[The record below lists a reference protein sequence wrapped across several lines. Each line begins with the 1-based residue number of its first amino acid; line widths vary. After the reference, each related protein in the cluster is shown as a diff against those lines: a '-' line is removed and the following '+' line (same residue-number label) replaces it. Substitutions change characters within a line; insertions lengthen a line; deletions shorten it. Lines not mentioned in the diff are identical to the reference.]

1 MHLSHRTFLH
11 PAPLAVALSAACLL
25 AACAREADTGP
36 GTAATVAATALDSER
51 ARISYMVGLDMAKT
65 MAPVR
70 DEVDIDIAI
79 AAIRAVHA
87 GRKPALDD
95 AQTEVL
101 RERFGEVLRKKQEM
115 AAREIARTNLAAAE
129 TFLAA
134 NARAAGVTVTAT
146 GLQYRVLRDA
156 KGPKPAATDTVRVNY
171 ASTTL
176 AGAKLESTYDTD
188 HPAEIALN
196 RVFPGWSE
204 GVQLMPV
211 GSKLRLWI
219 PPALAYGERG
229 ASGRIEPNALLVFD
243 VELLEIAG
251 KAAADNTAPGEPPH
265 DAASGG

>member
-1 MHLSHRTFLH
+1 MHISSRTLFY
-11 PAPLAVALSAACLL
+11 PALLAVALPVACLL
-25 AACAREADTGP
+25 AACTREADNRSDTTA
-36 GTAATVAATALDSER
+36 TAAAPALDSER
-51 ARISYMVGLDMAKT
+51 ARISYMVGLDMAKS
-65 MAPVR
+65 MAPVK

-95 AQTEVL
+95 AQTDAL
-101 RERFGEVLRKKQEM
+101 REQFGEVLRKKQEM
-115 AAREIARTNLAAAE
+115 ATREIARKNLAAAAA
-129 TFLAA
+129 FLAT
-134 NARAAGVTVTAT
+134 NAKAPGVTVTAS
-146 GLQYRVLRDA
+146 GLQYQILRDA

-171 ASTTL
+171 ASSTL

-188 HPAEIALN
+188 HPADIALN

-251 KAAADNTAPGEPPH
+251 KGAPDKAAGEHAH
-265 DAASGG
+265 DAAAGG

>member
-1 MHLSHRTFLH
+1 MHLSRRTFFH
-11 PAPLAVALSAACLL
+11 PTLLAVVLSAACLS
-25 AACAREADTGP
+25 AACSREADT
-36 GTAATVAATALDSER
+36 GTAATVAAPALDSER

-65 MAPVR
+65 MAPVKE
-70 DEVDIDIAI
+70 EVDIDIAI

-95 AQTEVL
+95 AQTDAL
-101 RERFGEVLRKKQEM
+101 REQFGEVLRKKQEM
-115 AAREIARTNLAAAE
+115 AAREIARKNLTAAE
-129 TFLAA
+129 TFLAT
-134 NARAAGVTVTAT
+134 NAKATGVTVTAS
-146 GLQYRVLRDA
+146 GLQYQVLRDA
-156 KGPKPAATDTVRVNY
+156 KGPKPTDTDTVRVNY
-171 ASTTL
+171 ASSTL

-251 KAAADNTAPGEPPH
+251 KAAPDNAAAEH
-265 DAASGG
+265 AHEAASGG

>member
-1 MHLSHRTFLH
+1 MPLSHRTFFH
-11 PAPLAVALSAACLL
+11 PTLLAVVLSAACLST
-25 AACAREADTGP
+25 ACSREADTS
-36 GTAATVAATALDSER
+36 TATAVAVPALDSER

-65 MAPVR
+65 MAPVK

-87 GRKPALDD
+87 GQKPALDD
-95 AQTEVL
+95 AQTDAL
-101 RERFGEVLRKKQEM
+101 REQFGEVLRKKQEM
-115 AAREIARTNLAAAE
+115 AAREIARKNLAAAE
-129 TFLAA
+129 TFLAT
-134 NARAAGVTVTAT
+134 NAKATGVAVTAS
-146 GLQYRVLRDA
+146 GLQYQVLREA
-156 KGPKPAATDTVRVNY
+156 KGPKPTTADTVRVNY
-171 ASTTL
+171 ASSTL

-204 GVQLMPV
+204 GVQLMSV

-251 KAAADNTAPGEPPH
+251 KAAPDN
-265 DAASGG
+265 AAAEHAHEAAAGG

>member
-1 MHLSHRTFLH
+1 MRISSRTFLY
-11 PAPLAVALSAACLL
+11 PTLLAIALCAACT
-25 AACAREADTGP
+25 RDADVT
-36 GTAATVAATALDSER
+36 TAAAPALDSER

-65 MAPVR
+65 MAPVK

-87 GRKPALDD
+87 GQKPALDE
-95 AQTEVL
+95 AQTEAL
-101 RERFGEVLRKKQEM
+101 RQQFGEILRKQQELAM
-115 AAREIARTNLAAAE
+115 RELARKNLAAAE
-129 TFLAA
+129 DFLAK
-134 NARAAGVTVTAT
+134 NAKAAGVTVTAS
-146 GLQYRVLRDA
+146 GLQYRIVRDA
-156 KGPKPAATDTVRVNY
+156 NGPKPVATDTVRVNY

-211 GSKLRLWI
+211 GSKLQLWI

-229 ASGRIEPNALLVFD
+229 APGRIEPNALLVFD

-251 KAAADNTAPGEPPH
+251 KAAPEHAH
-265 DAASGG
+265 DEAAAGG

>member
-1 MHLSHRTFLH
+1 MQLSHRTFLY
-11 PAPLAVALSAACLL
+11 PALLIVALSAACT
-25 AACAREADTGP
+25 READNTSD
-36 GTAATVAATALDSER
+36 AAASDAAPALDSER

-65 MAPVR
+65 MAPVKG
-70 DEVDIDIAI
+70 EVDIDIAI

-87 GRKPALDD
+87 GQKPALDD
-95 AQTEVL
+95 AQAEAL
-101 RERFGEVLRKKQEM
+101 REQFGEVLRKKQEM
-115 AAREIARTNLAAAE
+115 AMRELARKNLAAAE
-129 TFLAA
+129 AFLAT
-134 NARAAGVTVTAT
+134 NAKTPGVTVTAN
-146 GLQYRVLRDA
+146 GLQYQVLRDA

-251 KAAADNTAPGEPPH
+251 KAAADDSAAEH
-265 DAASGG
+265 AHEAASGG

>member
-1 MHLSHRTFLH
+1 MRLHNRTFLY
-11 PAPLAVALSAACLL
+11 PTLLAIALCAACTRETDK
-25 AACAREADTGP
+25 AA
-36 GTAATVAATALDSER
+36 AAAPALDSER

-65 MAPVR
+65 MAPVK

-87 GRKPALDD
+87 GQKPALDET
-95 AQTEVL
+95 QTEAL
-101 RERFGEVLRKKQEM
+101 RQQFGEILRKQQELAM
-115 AAREIARTNLAAAE
+115 RELARKNLAAAE
-129 TFLAA
+129 DFLAK
-134 NARAAGVTVTAT
+134 NAKAAGVTVTAS
-146 GLQYRVLRDA
+146 GLQYRIVRDA

-188 HPAEIALN
+188 HPADIALN

-211 GSKLRLWI
+211 GSKLQLWI

-229 ASGRIEPNALLVFD
+229 APGRIEPNALLVFD

-251 KAAADNTAPGEPPH
+251 KAAPEHAH
-265 DAASGG
+265 DEAAAGG

>member
-1 MHLSHRTFLH
+1 MHLSHRTFLY
-11 PAPLAVALSAACLL
+11 PTLLTVALL
-25 AACAREADTGP
+25 AACSREADT
-36 GTAATVAATALDSER
+36 TAAVAVPALESER

-65 MAPVR
+65 MTPVK

-87 GRKPALDD
+87 GQKPALDD
-95 AQTEVL
+95 AQTDAL
-101 RERFGEVLRKKQEM
+101 REQFGEVLRKKQEM
-115 AAREIARTNLAAAE
+115 TTREIARKNLTAAE
-129 TFLAA
+129 TFLAT
-134 NARAAGVTVTAT
+134 NAKATGVTVTAS
-146 GLQYRVLRDA
+146 GLQYQVLREA
-156 KGPKPAATDTVRVNY
+156 KGPKPTATDTVRVNY
-171 ASTTL
+171 ASSTL

-251 KAAADNTAPGEPPH
+251 KAAPDNAAAQHAH
-265 DAASGG
+265 DGAAGG

>member
-1 MHLSHRTFLH
+1 MPLSHRIFLY
-11 PAPLAVALSAACLL
+11 PALLAIALSAACT
-25 AACAREADTGP
+25 RETGKSS
-36 GTAATVAATALDSER
+36 GTAAPALDSER

-65 MAPVR
+65 MAPVKG
-70 DEVDIDIAI
+70 EVDIDIAI

-87 GRKPALDD
+87 GQKPALDD
-95 AQTEVL
+95 AQAEAL
-101 RERFGEVLRKKQEM
+101 REQFGEVLRKKQEM
-115 AAREIARTNLAAAE
+115 AMRELARKNLAAAE
-129 TFLAA
+129 AFLAT
-134 NARAAGVTVTAT
+134 NAKAAGVAVTAN
-146 GLQYRVLRDA
+146 GLQYQVIRDA
-156 KGPKPAATDTVRVNY
+156 KGPKPTATDTVRVNY
-171 ASTTL
+171 ASSTL

-251 KAAADNTAPGEPPH
+251 KAAADGTPAEH
-265 DAASGG
+265 AHEAASGS

>member
-1 MHLSHRTFLH
+1 MAGLGQR
-11 PAPLAVALSAACLL
+11 
-25 AACAREADTGP
+25 R
-36 GTAATVAATALDSER
+36 
-51 ARISYMVGLDMAKT
+51 RISGAAEGGRGDFIGVG
-65 MAPVR
+65 V
-70 DEVDIDIAI
+70 
-79 AAIRAVHA
+79 A
-87 GRKPALDD
+87 GGLTSDD
-95 AQTEVL
+95 AQAEAL
-101 RERFGEVLRKKQEM
+101 REQFGEVLRKKQEM
-115 AAREIARTNLAAAE
+115 AMRELARKNLAAAE
-129 TFLAA
+129 TFLAT
-134 NARAAGVTVTAT
+134 NAKAPSVAVTAN
-146 GLQYRVLRDA
+146 GLQYQVIRDA
-156 KGPKPAATDTVRVNY
+156 KGSKPTATDTVRVNY

-251 KAAADNTAPGEPPH
+251 KAVADDMAAKHTHE
-265 DAASGG
+265 AASGN